1 MLKKIAILLASCML
15 VVSLAACGN
24 SGSSSSSSPA
34 KDSGDGTYKMTYV
47 VSVDDEY
54 LNLLYHATADAAA
67 ELGIDLDL
75 RYAGQ
80 DSNKV
85 INAIEQAKAEG
96 KDAVI
101 VNLVSSADAE
111 ACIEAA
117 GDMKIVFINRIP
129 YDLTLLGDNAAA
141 IASDEHFSGGFQ
153 GDFLVD
159 YYAKKGQK
167 DVKYVLLQGTPDLVH
182 TVLRSEVPV
191 QKMQDAGINLTE
203 VATIMADYNRSN
215 AASQMEDFLKENKD
229 FDLVLS
235 NNDAMAMGAIQAM
248 KELDINPA
256 DYTIVGID
264 GLSDALNAVEKGEM
278 TMTVHQSY
286 EGQAKGALLAAV
298 NMLEGKDLID
308 GTDCTVSEESDRLI
322 YVPFEPISA
331 DNVGDYK

>member
-1 MLKKIAILLASCML
+1 MFKKLSILLAVCML
-15 VVSLAACGN
+15 TMSLAAC
-24 SGSSSSSSPA
+24 GSSSSSSYSS
-34 KDSGDGTYKMTYV
+34 SGSGARTNTKTYV
-47 VSVDDEY
+47 VSVDVEY
-54 LNLLYHATADAAA
+54 LNALYHAAVDEAGN
-67 ELGIDLDL
+67 LGVDMDL

-85 INAIEQAKAEG
+85 IDCIEQAKAEK

-117 GDMKIVFINRIP
+117 GDMKIIFINRIP
-129 YDLTLLGDNAAA
+129 YDESLPLLKDNAAA
-141 IASDEHFSGGFQ
+141 VASDEHDSGGFQ

-159 YYAKKGQK
+159 YFAKKGQK

-191 QKMQDAGINLTE
+191 QKMTDAGINLTE
-203 VATIMADYNRSN
+203 VKTIMADYNRSN
-215 AASQMEDFLKENKD
+215 AAAAMEEFLKENKD

-248 KELDINPA
+248 KELDIDPA

-264 GLSDALNAVEKGEM
+264 GLSDAKNAITKGEM
-278 TMTVHQSY
+278 TMTVFQSY
-286 EGQAKGALLAAV
+286 EGQAKGSIQAAV
-298 NMLEGKDLID
+298 NMLDGKDLTEGI
-308 GTDCTVSEESDRLI
+308 DCTVSPDCDRLI
-322 YVPFEPISA
+322 YIPFEPITA
-331 DNVGDYK
+331 DNVADYK

>member
-1 MLKKIAILLASCML
+1 ML
-15 VVSLAACGN
+15 VVSLAACGS
-24 SGSSSSSSPA
+24 SGSSASSSSA

-54 LNLLYHATADAAA
+54 LNLLYHATAEAASDM
-67 ELGIDLDL
+67 GINLDL

-85 INAIEQAKAEG
+85 IDCIEQAKAEG

-129 YDLTLLGDNAAA
+129 YDLTLLGDNAAGV
-141 IASDEHFSGGFQ
+141 ASDENFSGGFQ

-191 QKMQDAGINLTE
+191 KKMQDAGINLTE

-215 AASQMEDFLKENKD
+215 AAAAMEELLKKNKD

-248 KELDINPA
+248 KELGIKPS

-264 GLSDALNAVEKGEM
+264 GLSDALSAVEKGEM

-286 EGQAKGALLAAV
+286 KGQADGALRAAV
-298 NMLEGKDLID
+298 NMLEGKDLVD
-308 GTDCTVSEESDRLI
+308 GTEYTVSDECDRLI